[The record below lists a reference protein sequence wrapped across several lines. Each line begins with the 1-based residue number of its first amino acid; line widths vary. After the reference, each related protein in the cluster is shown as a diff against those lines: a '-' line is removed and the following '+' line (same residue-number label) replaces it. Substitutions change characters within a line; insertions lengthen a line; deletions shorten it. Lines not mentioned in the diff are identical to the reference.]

1 MKPESKYVSKKPDA
15 NGIVNY
21 TKEEHKIW
29 SILMNRQEP
38 FIKKY
43 ACDEFIEGL
52 DVLKLSKKE
61 IPQIP
66 YINEKLEKTTGWN
79 VAPVPALIGFGKFFN
94 LLANKKFPAATFIRT
109 EEELDY
115 LQEPDIFHEIFGHCP
130 MLTNQI
136 YADFTQKYG
145 ELGLQASEKDQVM
158 LARFYWFTVEFGLIK
173 TKKGLK
179 AYGGGILSSIEET
192 PYSIVSEIPQ
202 RKTFDPLEIFRTP
215 YRIDI
220 LQTVYYVINNYKEV
234 YDVLNKDVFA
244 LINEARRLGMLN
256 PTYPEKQFRVC

>member
-1 MKPESKYVSKKPDA
+1 MGTTSKYKSKKPDE
-15 NGIVNY
+15 NGYVDY
-21 TKEEHKIW
+21 SKEEHDIW
-29 SILMNRQEP
+29 SILMSRQMP
-38 FIKKY
+38 LVKKY
-43 ACDEFIEGL
+43 ACDEFKEGL
-52 DVLKLSKKE
+52 DILKLSNKQ

-66 YINEKLEKTTGWN
+66 YINERLEKATGWN
-79 VAPVPALIGFGKFFN
+79 VAPVPALIGFGKFFD

-109 EEELDY
+109 KEELNY

-145 ELGLQASEKDQVM
+145 ELGLKASEKDQIM

-173 TKKGLK
+173 TSKGVK

-192 PYSIVSEIPQ
+192 PYAIDSDIPA
-202 RKTFDPLEIFRTP
+202 RKSFDPLEIFRTP

-220 LQTVYYVINNYKEV
+220 LQTVYYVINNYKDV
-234 YDVLNKDVFA
+234 YDVLNQDVFSV
-244 LINEARRLGMLN
+244 INEARRLGMLD
-256 PTYPEKQFRVC
+256 PTYPLKKTGS